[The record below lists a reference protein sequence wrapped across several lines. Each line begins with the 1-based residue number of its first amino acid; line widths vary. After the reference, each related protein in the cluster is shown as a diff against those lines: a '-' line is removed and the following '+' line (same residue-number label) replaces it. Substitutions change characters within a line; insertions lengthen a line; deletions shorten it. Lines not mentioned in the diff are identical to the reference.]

1 MIMILGYIFAAIIAT
16 FALWIMY
23 HIVRGLVIGV
33 DLMRWK
39 LIGINWTQVRSTA
52 NYKRELVKMF
62 FSAWSECIGFNGSIT
77 YSRNGR
83 KWDGYGTGR

>member
-1 MIMILGYIFAAIIAT
+1 MITALGYIFAAILTTII
-16 FALWIMY
+16 LWVGY

-39 LIGINWTQVRSTA
+39 MIGISWTQVRSTA
-52 NYKRELVKMF
+52 NYKRELAKMF
-62 FSAWSECIGFNGSIT
+62 FSCWGECIGFNGGIT

-83 KWDGYGTGR
+83 KWTGYGTGR